1 MKLLTVAMETKEWA
15 PFAPLLI
22 YEIFP
27 TAVNNT
33 YKVRFSC
40 ETPYVFV

>member
-1 MKLLTVAMETKEWA
+1 MKLLTVIMETQEEA
-15 PFAPLLI
+15 PFALLLI

-33 YKVRFSC
+33 HEVTS
-40 ETPYVFV
+40 